1 MSQDAMYT
9 TQLSTSSTYNIPT
22 FLMEDNFSIAMII
35 VTLALAIVA
44 ITLNF
49 GVMNFNKKDAK
60 TKTISFIYF
69 ILSFS
74 DFCTG
79 VCALLHTLIFAV
91 VMARKG
97 HMTEHVTW
105 LVEPA
110 NFITAVAFKVSAFVS
125 VNFAVIRTINILQP
139 FHVVNMRAVVM
150 VTAVYAALWSCVY
163 LVDVAIFVK
172 QWNKGGV
179 VERLMSRFYNPS
191 KSYLVEFIIRKYNVS
206 YIKMECVGDCLYT
219 ITPVFLCAAIS
230 LIVTVIQ
237 LVHLWLPGQDP
248 NQSGHQTLRRGV
260 TVTIIMITLLFISCA
275 GVTLYGPHRVC
286 AYPTQITD
294 RRIFYAAGYLPFFIN
309 AALNPIILVI
319 RISALRSYLLKN
331 IVGVQPYSSPL
342 RIQTVSFQIR
352 QMKAKNYQ

>member
-1 MSQDAMYT
+1 MST
-9 TQLSTSSTYNIPT
+9 TTYSTSSTVTDYIPN
-22 FLMEDNFSIAMII
+22 FLMEDNFNIAMII

-60 TKTISFIYF
+60 TKTMSFIYF

-139 FHVVNMRAVVM
+139 FHIVNMRAVVM
-150 VTAVYAALWSCVY
+150 VTAVYAVLWSCVY
-163 LVDVAIFVK
+163 LVDVAIFFK
-172 QWNKGGV
+172 LWKNGGV
-179 VERLMSRFYNPS
+179 VERLMSRFNNPS
-191 KSYLVEFIIRKYNVS
+191 KSNLVEFIGRKYHITETN
-206 YIKMECVGDCLYT
+206 IECVGDCLYT
-219 ITPVFLCAAIS
+219 ITPVFLCAAAS

-237 LVHLWLPGQDP
+237 LVHLWLPGQRS
-248 NQSGHQTLRRGV
+248 NQSEHQTLRREV

-286 AYPTQITD
+286 AYRTQIRD
-294 RRIFYAAGYLPFFIN
+294 MRIFYAAGYLPFFIN
-309 AALNPIILVI
+309 AALNPIILVV
-319 RISALRSYLLKN
+319 RMSVLRSYLLKK
-331 IVGVQPYSSPL
+331 IVGVQPSSSPL
-342 RIQTVSFQIR
+342 SIQTVSLQIR
-352 QMKAKNYQ
+352 